1 MGWGDRAGQ
10 GPRTGYRGAHAPAES
25 VARRVL
31 RGAVLAAL
39 LWVVLARLGV
49 HDMLGIAELRG
60 LPIAV
65 VVGALLGWG
74 GWLAP
79 VWLLAAG
86 ATLTLLVVTTTPVM
100 RPAVAALLPRDAQ
113 ADAAGAD
120 AVFVM
125 SSAVTDDGLIAGQGP
140 ERLLHGLALVRASG
154 LPLVVSAVRPRG
166 QAAVSSLDDQRAL
179 AGLAGVDRLTVI
191 DSVGSTRDEA
201 VRLAATA
208 RARGWRRVAVVTSP
222 LHARRACAT
231 VARTGLAV
239 RCVPSPSRELG
250 LRGPA
255 PLSGTEARARA
266 FGLWAYEWVAWWTY
280 RARGWV

>member
-1 MGWGDRAGQ
+1 MSWGRRSGP
-10 GPRTGYRGAHAPAES
+10 GPRTGYRGANAPTES
-25 VARRVL
+25 VARRAL
-31 RGAVLAAL
+31 RGGVLAAL
-39 LWVVLARLGV
+39 VWVLLARLGV
-49 HDMLGIAELRG
+49 HDVIGIAELRG
-60 LPIAV
+60 VPIAV
-65 VVGALLGWG
+65 VVGALLGWA
-74 GWLAP
+74 GWLTP
-79 VWLLAAG
+79 VWLLASV
-86 ATLTLLVVTTTPVM
+86 ATLVLLVVTTTPVM
-100 RPAVAALLPRDAQ
+100 RPAVAALLARDAH

-125 SSAVTDDGLIAGQGP
+125 SSAVTDDGLLAGQGP

-154 LPLVVSAVRPRG
+154 LPLVVSTVRRG
-166 QAAVSSLDDQRAL
+166 PSGVSSLDDQRAL
-179 AGLAGVDRLTVI
+179 AGLAGVDRLTVF

-250 LRGPA
+250 LDGPT

-266 FGLWAYEWVAWWTY
+266 FGLWAYEWVGWWTY